1 MFIINQENWEVVRN
15 MNIIGSNR
23 KGRVELI
30 NKGDMIIVYSI
41 RPLSSIMG
49 LFKVRS
55 RKTENKKIFSGEIYP
70 FRISLDPIYILEK
83 PLKFKKLVG
92 KLEFIKNKDR
102 WNMYLFGVQGIRKL
116 SKNDYNT
123 IINAF

>member
-1 MFIINQENWEVVRN
+1 
-15 MNIIGSNR
+15 
-23 KGRVELI
+23 
-30 NKGDMIIVYSI
+30 MIIVYSI